1 MMIAV
6 VLAVPALALASVG
19 KVAELEGSAS
29 RVGKDG
35 KSAALA
41 KDTAIELEDTIKV
54 ADNSSLKFE
63 LSDGSTIMLAKNSEL
78 KISKADFEGQERK
91 GDGFLGFL
99 KKGSLWTSVK
109 KAVGGAPFEVETER
123 AVAGVRGTMF
133 RIDADALVK
142 GAKVSIV
149 KVTDGIVRVNPSAA
163 LKKQMSKT
171 VKNAGGKG
179 ERKQVAGPTEISSD
193 EWEKKFVELQK
204 GQQVVVGVDMFD
216 QAEIDQKAADDAFN
230 KWIQAHGGSTP

>member
-1 MMIAV
+1 MLAV
-6 VLAVPALALASVG
+6 VVAVPALAFASVG
-19 KVAELEGSAS
+19 KIAELEGSAT
-29 RVGKDG
+29 RTGKDG

-41 KDTAIELEDTIKV
+41 KDTAIELEDTLKV
-54 ADNSSLKFE
+54 AAKGSLKFE
-63 LSDGSTIMLAKNSEL
+63 LNDGSTIMLAENSEL
-78 KISKADFEGQERK
+78 KIAKADFEGQERK

-99 KKGSLWTSVK
+99 KSGSLWTSVK

-171 VKNAGGKG
+171 VKKAGKG
-179 ERKQVAGPTEISSD
+179 ERKQVAGPTEISAD

-204 GQQVVVGVDMFD
+204 GQQVAVGVDIFD
-216 QAEIDQKAADDAFN
+216 QGEIDQKATDDAFN
-230 KWIQAHGGSTP
+230 KWINAHGGTTP